1 MPDSFHPRWRRAIL
15 LILLGLLL
23 PVQSSLAY
31 ARSLAMLTTPKSEP
45 VMALTSV
52 IESPAV
58 MQHHGHLNGQ
68 LGHPNGHL
76 KSHHHAHHHS
86 SPDVEAAMTHES
98 SSEHHHVNDT
108 AKPCHSDS
116 STGNKNHDCAKC
128 CLIGAAAPPPYAVPA
143 QRQVLERSVFIT
155 SSDPLSGFIP
165 DGLERPP
172 RTQLA

>member
-1 MPDSFHPRWRRAIL
+1 MLDSFRPRWRRAIL

-31 ARSLAMLTTPKSEP
+31 ARSLAMLTTPKSAP
-45 VMALTSV
+45 VMVQTSV

-58 MQHHGHLNGQ
+58 MQHH
-68 LGHPNGHL
+68 GHPNGHL

-86 SPDVEAAMTHES
+86 SPDVEVAMTHES

-108 AKPCHSDS
+108 AKPCHSYS

-143 QRQVLERSVFIT
+143 QRQVIERSVFIT

>member
-1 MPDSFHPRWRRAIL
+1 MSDSFRPRWRRAIL
-15 LILLGLLL
+15 LMLLGLLL

-31 ARSLAMLTTPKSEP
+31 ARSLAMLTTPQSEP
-45 VMALTSV
+45 VIVLTSV

-58 MQHHGHLNGQ
+58 VQ
-68 LGHPNGHL
+68 LHGHPNGHL
-76 KSHHHAHHHS
+76 NHHHDTHHHS
-86 SPDVEAAMTHES
+86 SPDVEAAMTHQS
-98 SSEHHHVNDT
+98 SSVHYHVNDT

-143 QRQVLERSVFIT
+143 QRQVIERSVFIT

-172 RTQLA
+172 RTQLT

>member
-1 MPDSFHPRWRRAIL
+1 MPDSFRPRWRRAIL

-31 ARSLAMLTTPKSEP
+31 ARSLTMLTTPKSEP

-52 IESPAV
+52 IESPVV

-86 SPDVEAAMTHES
+86 SPDVEVAMTHES

-116 STGNKNHDCAKC
+116 FTGNKNHDCAKC
-128 CLIGAAAPPPYAVPA
+128 CLIGAAAPPSSAVHTQSLVMA
-143 QRQVLERSVFIT
+143 RQVFIT
-155 SSDPLSGFIP
+155 SSAPLSGFIP
-165 DGLERPP
+165 DGLEQPP